1 MILFAVTT
9 GEAILA
15 LIGNAILLV
24 VALIVVALFNRTV
37 RPALSIDGYAD
48 DILQGGLGINRNL
61 DALEDLERT
70 RELTARVARLAE
82 AYGNRVSRGA

>member
-1 MILFAVTT
+1 MTLFAVTT

-70 RELTARVARLAE
+70 RELTARVARLAD
-82 AYGNRVSRGA
+82 AYVNRVRGA

>member
-1 MILFAVTT
+1 MTLFAVTT

-48 DILQGGLGINRNL
+48 DILKGGLGINRNL
-61 DALEDLERT
+61 DALEDLTQSRT
-70 RELTARVARLAE
+70 LIRYVQSSVRDTRSAQ
-82 AYGNRVSRGA
+82 GQ

>member
-1 MILFAVTT
+1 MTLLAVTT

-15 LIGNAILLV
+15 LIGNAVLLV

-61 DALEDLERT
+61 DALEELQRT
-70 RELTARVARLAE
+70 QELATRIATLADR
-82 AYGNRVSRGA
+82 YVRSRGA